1 MGIRAF
7 RMRLKSMTTKPPT
20 KTMLAE
26 LRGVLSCRLILP
38 GEDDYDAARSVFYG
52 WVDKRP
58 AAIARASNVDD
69 VVNVVNFARENGIEL
84 AVRSGGHSAA
94 GHSVSEGG
102 VVLDLADMRAIQ
114 IDVAGR
120 TAWAEAGATAGQFTK
135 AAGEH
140 GLATGFGDTG
150 SVGLGGITL
159 GGGVGYLSRKFGL
172 TVDSL
177 LAAELVLA
185 DGRQVRVDAVS
196 HPDLFWA
203 IRGGGGNFGVA
214 TRFQFQLH
222 LLPSIV
228 GGLLILP
235 ATAETIAA
243 FMAAAEGAPDELG
256 TIANVMPSP
265 PMPMVPD
272 PLHGKPVIFAI
283 LVFAGD
289 AERGE
294 AVLAPFRKIRE
305 PLADMLG
312 PKKYPEIFEGEEGPH
327 PVAGVSR
334 NMFVKHID
342 RAAGQTIMDFLDRS
356 DAPLRVA
363 QLRPLGGAIARVP
376 TEATAYAHRQ
386 RKIMVNLACLYED
399 PKEANKHAIWVSE
412 FAKALDQGEA
422 GAYVNFVMDEGLNAA
437 YPEATWKRLVN
448 IKRQYDPR
456 NLFHM
461 NHNIPPGSG
470 D

>member
-1 MGIRAF
+1 
-7 RMRLKSMTTKPPT
+7 MRLKSMTTKPPT

-185 DGRQVRVDAVS
+185 DGR
-196 HPDLFWA
+196 
-203 IRGGGGNFGVA
+203 
-214 TRFQFQLH
+214 
-222 LLPSIV
+222 
-228 GGLLILP
+228 
-235 ATAETIAA
+235 
-243 FMAAAEGAPDELG
+243 
-256 TIANVMPSP
+256 
-265 PMPMVPD
+265 
-272 PLHGKPVIFAI
+272 
-283 LVFAGD
+283 
-289 AERGE
+289 
-294 AVLAPFRKIRE
+294 
-305 PLADMLG
+305 
-312 PKKYPEIFEGEEGPH
+312 
-327 PVAGVSR
+327 
-334 NMFVKHID
+334 
-342 RAAGQTIMDFLDRS
+342 
-356 DAPLRVA
+356 
-363 QLRPLGGAIARVP
+363 
-376 TEATAYAHRQ
+376 
-386 RKIMVNLACLYED
+386 
-399 PKEANKHAIWVSE
+399 
-412 FAKALDQGEA
+412 
-422 GAYVNFVMDEGLNAA
+422 
-437 YPEATWKRLVN
+437 
-448 IKRQYDPR
+448 
-456 NLFHM
+456 
-461 NHNIPPGSG
+461 
-470 D
+470 